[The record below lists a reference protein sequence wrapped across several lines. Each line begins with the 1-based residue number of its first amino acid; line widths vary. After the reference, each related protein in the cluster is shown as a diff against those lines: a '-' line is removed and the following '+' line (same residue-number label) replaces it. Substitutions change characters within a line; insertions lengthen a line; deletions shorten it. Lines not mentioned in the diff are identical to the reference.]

1 MELDKDRRYYFARYC
16 WVHQY
21 KLAPSG
27 LTWAEVFERN
37 EGVKLH
43 AYARER
49 MKAKE
54 VITQPLSV

>member
-1 MELDKDRRYYFARYC
+1 MRLDKDRRYYFARHC
-16 WVHQY
+16 WVRQY
-21 KLAPSG
+21 EPAPCG

-43 AYARER
+43 HYARER

-54 VITQPLSV
+54 SQSPS